1 MPPLMPIGEFSR
13 ATRLTAKALRFYHH
27 VGLLEPALVDDVTRY
42 RSYSPAQI
50 DDARVIH
57 HLRSLD
63 MPIDEIRVVL
73 TAQDPG
79 ERHRVISGHLD
90 RMQELLTTAQA
101 SIGALREL
109 LSPAPAPVEV
119 RHVPAGRALVVRAV
133 IDLEDLGSW
142 FLETRDELTE
152 VLASHCLEPAG
163 PLGGLWSTELFLVEH
178 GECALFLPVADG
190 VDLVS
195 HGPAQV
201 ETLPASVL
209 AVVTHRGADETIG
222 QAYATLGTYVA
233 EAGVGV
239 PGPVRETYLDGA
251 PTERGTT
258 EIGWPVDDHAIITTR
273 DAPARQHEARRS

>member
-42 RSYSPAQI
+42 RFYSPTQI

-73 TAQDPG
+73 TAQDVRD
-79 ERHRVISGHLD
+79 RHRAISDHLD
-90 RMQELLTTAQA
+90 RMQQLLTKTQA
-101 SIGALREL
+101 SVGALREM
-109 LSPAPAPVEV
+109 LSPAPTPVEI
-119 RHVPAGRALVVRAV
+119 RRVPAGRALVIRDV

-142 FLETRDELTE
+142 FVSTRDELAE
-152 VLASHCLEPAG
+152 ALASHGLDAAG
-163 PLGGLWSTELFLVEH
+163 PLGGLWSTDLFLVEH

-195 HGPAQV
+195 HGPARV
-201 ETLPASVL
+201 ETLPASVM
-209 AVVTHRGADETIG
+209 AVVTHRGTDDTIG

-233 EAGVGV
+233 DEGVSV

-251 PTERGTT
+251 PTGRGTT
-258 EIGWPVDDHAIITTR
+258 EIGWPVSDHAT
-273 DAPARQHEARRS
+273 ARSESRR